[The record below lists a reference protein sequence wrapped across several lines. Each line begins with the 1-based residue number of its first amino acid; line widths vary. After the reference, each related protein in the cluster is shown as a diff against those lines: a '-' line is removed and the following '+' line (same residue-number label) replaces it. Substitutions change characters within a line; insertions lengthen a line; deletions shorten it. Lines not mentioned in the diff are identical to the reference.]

1 MECFGIS
8 ENDGTIYEGDLRH
21 GFRPPVQPL
30 IVPIQF
36 PAFTLTKWDP
46 NIAKY
51 SPALFREDF
60 FDPITRIR
68 RGRVFVMRQTS
79 QPHTWTVHDP
89 FRPRPQLNIMNRE
102 ERVYFYERSSLG
114 PLREAP
120 LNSAN
125 HIAIIGNEP
134 FISFW
139 KIVGVE
145 TSVHSTPILTLKSY
159 RSLGDLPELDLE
171 RIPDEIR
178 TKLEELLESV
188 ANSNH
193 RAGAVDVVDRSRA
206 ALSLILGHLACDRG
220 SDLGVAIKKV
230 QAMAPNRLLVCH
242 AASIVARLH
251 PRGKPN
257 EEFNHGTRPVSEED
271 AQLAIGCLGLVL
283 KETGWAK
290 F

>member
-1 MECFGIS
+1 
-8 ENDGTIYEGDLRH
+8 
-21 GFRPPVQPL
+21 
-30 IVPIQF
+30 
-36 PAFTLTKWDP
+36 
-46 NIAKY
+46 
-51 SPALFREDF
+51 
-60 FDPITRIR
+60 
-68 RGRVFVMRQTS
+68 
-79 QPHTWTVHDP
+79 
-89 FRPRPQLNIMNRE
+89 MNRE

-114 PLREAP
+114 SLRAAP

-134 FISFW
+134 FFSYW

-145 TSVHSTPILTLKSY
+145 SSVHSTPILTLKSY
-159 RSLGDLPELDLE
+159 RSLGDVPELDPE
-171 RIPDEIR
+171 RIPKEIK

-206 ALSLILGHLACDRG
+206 ALSLILGHLAGDRG
-220 SDLGVAIKKV
+220 SDLGAAIKKV
-230 QAMAPNRLLVCH
+230 QAMTPDRLLVCH

-271 AQLAIGCLGLVL
+271 AQLAMGCLGLVL